1 MQNYKQ
7 IKVVGGLIYKKSQLL
22 VCRRTIDKDQGGLWE
37 VPGGKV
43 EEGETDEMALF
54 REIKEELDLE
64 VLVEQHIATS
74 VVQNKTMQIQMKVY
88 SCSIIDELE
97 RNNIVSTDHDK
108 VQWISKEE
116 LFDLKWAIADVPI
129 LGDFHRFLS
138 QLERT
143 PMS

>member
-22 VCRRTIDKDQGGLWE
+22 VCRRAIDKDQGGLWE

-43 EEGETDEMALF
+43 EEGEADEMALF

-74 VVQNKTMQIQMKVY
+74 VVQNKTTQIQMKVY
-88 SCSIIDELE
+88 SCSIIDGLKQD
-97 RNNIVSTDHDK
+97 NIVSTDHDK

-116 LFDLKWAIADVPI
+116 IFDLKWAIADVPI
-129 LGDFHRFLS
+129 LDDFHRFLS